1 MSEIDEAPEG
11 ERTEIVDVDVR
22 AWVEAAKTDL
32 VRYRDRQVTEI
43 VLAAIGVAPNLKKTL
58 VLKGGAV
65 MALAFKSERVTGDV
79 DFSADADPEAFAEL
93 VVKELNALLPKTAIT
108 LGYIDLLCRVQS
120 VKKMPKAKNFEE
132 YDFPALLVRIGSAV
146 RGTGEEKRLDI
157 GQATRVLDME
167 ISFRDQVY
175 AFQEL
180 VLTDAGVAVRA
191 FTLHELI
198 AEKFRALLQQPIR
211 NRYRRQDVYDI
222 AFLVE
227 TNQLSGDDRSQILA
241 TLIEKCRT
249 RSIEPDITSIDD
261 PEIAQRAEAD
271 WDTLKLELSDLP
283 PFDERFAI
291 IRELYVSLPWVE
303 QLAFNRRTG
312 EEGAS

>member
-79 DFSADADPEAFAEL
+79 DFSADADPEAFAKL
-93 VVKELNALLPKTAIT
+93 VVEELNALLPKTALTI
-108 LGYIDLLCRVQS
+108 GYIDLLCRVQS
-120 VKKMPKAKNFEE
+120 VKKMPKAKNFDE

-146 RGTGEEKRLDI
+146 RGTSEEKWLDI
-157 GQATRVLDME
+157 GQASRVLDME

-180 VLTDAGVAVRA
+180 TLTDAGVAVRA

-227 TNQLSGDDRSQILA
+227 TNQLGDEDRTQILT
-241 TLIEKCRT
+241 TLIKKCRT
-249 RSIEPDITSIDD
+249 RSIEPDITSIDA
-261 PEIAQRAEAD
+261 PEIVKRAQAD

-283 PFDERFAI
+283 PFEGRFAI
-291 IRELYVSLPWVE
+291 VRELYVSLPW
-303 QLAFNRRTG
+303 
-312 EEGAS
+312 

>member
-22 AWVEAAKTDL
+22 AWVEAAKTDQ

-79 DFSADADPEAFAEL
+79 DFSADADPEAFTEL
-93 VVKELNALLPKTAIT
+93 VVEELNALLPKTAIT
-108 LGYIDLLCRVQS
+108 LGYIDLRCRVQS

-132 YDFPALLVRIGSAV
+132 HDFPALLVRIGSAV
-146 RGTGEEKRLDI
+146 RGTGEEKWLDI
-157 GQATRVLDME
+157 GQASRVLDME

-180 VLTDAGVAVRA
+180 TLTDAGVAVRA

-227 TNQLSGDDRSQILA
+227 TNELGDEDRTQILT
-241 TLIEKCRT
+241 TLIKKCHT
-249 RSIEPDITSIDD
+249 RSINPDIASIDD
-261 PEIAQRAEAD
+261 PEIAKRAQAD
-271 WDTLKLELSDLP
+271 WDTLKLEISDLP
-283 PFDERFAI
+283 PFEERFAI
-291 IRELYVSLPWVE
+291 VRDLYISLPWRHD
-303 QLAFNRRTG
+303 LG
-312 EEGAS
+312 GK

>member
-11 ERTEIVDVDVR
+11 KRTEIVDVDVR

-79 DFSADADPEAFAEL
+79 DFSADADPEAFARL
-93 VVKELNALLPKTAIT
+93 VVEELNALLPKTAIT

-120 VKKMPKAKNFEE
+120 VKKMPRAKNFEE
-132 YDFPALLVRIGSAV
+132 HDFPALLVRIGSAV

-157 GQATRVLDME
+157 GQGTRVLDME

-180 VLTDAGVAVRA
+180 NLTDAGVAVRA

-198 AEKFRALLQQPIR
+198 AEKLRALLQQPIR

-227 TNQLSGDDRSQILA
+227 TNQLGDEDRTQILT
-241 TLIEKCRT
+241 TLIKKCRT
-249 RSIEPDITSIDD
+249 RSIEPAITSIDD
-261 PEIAQRAEAD
+261 PEIVKRAQAD

-283 PFDERFAI
+283 PFEERFAI
-291 IRELYVSLPWVE
+291 VRELYVSLPW
-303 QLAFNRRTG
+303 
-312 EEGAS
+312 

>member
-43 VLAAIGVAPNLKKTL
+43 VLASIGVAPNLKKAL

-79 DFSADADPEAFAEL
+79 DFSADADPEAFAQL
-93 VVKELNALLPKTAIT
+93 VVEELNALLPKAAIN
-108 LGYIDLLCRVQS
+108 LGHIDLVCRVQS
-120 VKKMPKAKNFEE
+120 VKKMPKAKNFEDH
-132 YDFPALLVRIGSAV
+132 DFPALLVRIGSAV
-146 RGTGEEKRLDI
+146 RGTGEEKRLDA

-175 AFQEL
+175 SFQEL
-180 VLTDAGVAVRA
+180 SLTDAGVAVRA

-227 TNQLSGDDRSQILA
+227 TNPLDDDDRAKVLM

-249 RSIEPDITSIDD
+249 RSIEPNIASIED
-261 PEIAQRAEAD
+261 PEIMRRAQAD

-283 PFDERFAI
+283 PFEERFAI
-291 IRELYVSLPWVE
+291 VRELYVSLPW
-303 QLAFNRRTG
+303 RG
-312 EEGAS
+312 D

>member
-1 MSEIDEAPEG
+1 MSEIDEAPRG
-11 ERTEIVDVDVR
+11 ERTEVVDVDVR
-22 AWVEAAKTDL
+22 AWVEAAKADL

-43 VLAAIGVAPNLKKTL
+43 VLAAIGVAPNLKKAL

-93 VVKELNALLPKTAIT
+93 VVEELNTLLPSTAIN
-108 LGYIDLLCRVQS
+108 LGYVDLLCRVQS
-120 VKKMPKAKNFEE
+120 VKKMPKAKNFGEH
-132 YDFPALLVRIGSAV
+132 DFPALLVRIGSAI
-146 RGTGEEKRLDI
+146 RGSGEEKRLDA

-180 VLTDAGVAVRA
+180 CLTDARVAVRA

-222 AFLVE
+222 AFLIE
-227 TNQLSGDDRSQILA
+227 TNPLGDDDRAKILA
-241 TLIEKCRT
+241 TFVEKCRT
-249 RSIEPDITSIDD
+249 RGIVPNAVSIDD
-261 PEIAQRAEAD
+261 PEIVKRAQAD
-271 WDTLKLELSDLP
+271 WDTLRLELSDLP
-283 PFDERFAI
+283 PFEERFAI
-291 IRELYVSLPWVE
+291 VRELYASLPWPS
-303 QLAFNRRTG
+303 R
-312 EEGAS
+312 

>member
-1 MSEIDEAPEG
+1 MSEIDEAPKG

-79 DFSADADPEAFAEL
+79 DFSADADPEAFAKL
-93 VVKELNALLPKTAIT
+93 VVEELNVLLPTTAIN
-108 LGYIDLLCRVQS
+108 LGYVDLLCRVQS
-120 VKKMPKAKNFEE
+120 VKKMPKTKNFEDH
-132 YDFPALLVRIGSAV
+132 DFPALLVRIGSAV
-146 RGTGEEKRLDI
+146 RGSGEEKRLDA
-157 GQATRVLDME
+157 GQAIRVLDME

-180 VLTDAGVAVRA
+180 CLTDAGVAVRA
-191 FTLHELI
+191 FTLHEMI

-227 TNQLSGDDRSQILA
+227 TIPLGDDDRAKIL
-241 TLIEKCRT
+241 TILVKKCRT
-249 RSIEPDITSIDD
+249 RSIDPGKLSIDE
-261 PEIAQRAEAD
+261 PEIVQRAQAD

-283 PFDERFAI
+283 PFEERFAI
-291 IRELYVSLPWVE
+291 VRELYASLPW
-303 QLAFNRRTG
+303 QTK
-312 EEGAS
+312 

>member
-1 MSEIDEAPEG
+1 M
-11 ERTEIVDVDVR
+11 
-22 AWVEAAKTDL
+22 
-32 VRYRDRQVTEI
+32 
-43 VLAAIGVAPNLKKTL
+43 LAAIGVAPNLKKTL

-79 DFSADADPEAFAEL
+79 DFSADADPEAFAKL
-93 VVKELNALLPKTAIT
+93 VVEELNALLPKTAIN
-108 LGYIDLLCRVQS
+108 LGYVDLLCRVQS

-132 YDFPALLVRIGSAV
+132 HDFPALLVRIGSAV
-146 RGTGEEKRLDI
+146 RGSGEEKRLDA
-157 GQATRVLDME
+157 GQAIRVLDME

-180 VLTDAGVAVRA
+180 CLTDAGVAVRA

-227 TNQLSGDDRSQILA
+227 TIPLGDDDRVKILT
-241 TLIEKCRT
+241 TLVEKCRT
-249 RSIEPDITSIDD
+249 RGIDPGILSIEE
-261 PEIAQRAEAD
+261 PEIVQRAQAD

-283 PFDERFAI
+283 PFEERFAI
-291 IRELYVSLPWVE
+291 VRELYLSLPW
-303 QLAFNRRTG
+303 QKG
-312 EEGAS
+312 

>member
-22 AWVEAAKTDL
+22 AWVEAAKTDQ

-79 DFSADADPEAFAEL
+79 DFSADADPETFAEL
-93 VVKELNALLPKTAIT
+93 VVEELNALLPKTAIT

-132 YDFPALLVRIGSAV
+132 HDFPALLVRIGSAV
-146 RGTGEEKRLDI
+146 RGTGEEKWLDI
-157 GQATRVLDME
+157 GQASRVLDME

-180 VLTDAGVAVRA
+180 TLTDAGVAVRA

-227 TNQLSGDDRSQILA
+227 TNQLGDEDRTQILT
-241 TLIEKCRT
+241 TLIKKCRT

-261 PEIAQRAEAD
+261 PEIVKRAQAD
-271 WDTLKLELSDLP
+271 WDTLKLELSHLP
-283 PFDERFAI
+283 SFQERFAI
-291 IRELYVSLPWVE
+291 VRELYVSLPW
-303 QLAFNRRTG
+303 
-312 EEGAS
+312 

>member
-32 VRYRDRQVTEI
+32 VRYRDRQVTEV
-43 VLAAIGVAPNLKKTL
+43 VLAAIGVAPNLKETL

-79 DFSADADPEAFAEL
+79 DFSADADPETFAQLIVE
-93 VVKELNALLPKTAIT
+93 ELNALLPRTAIS
-108 LGYIDLLCRVQS
+108 LGYVDLLCRVQA
-120 VKKMPKAKNFEE
+120 VKKMPRAKNFEQ

-146 RGTGEEKRLDI
+146 RGTEKEKWLDA

-180 VLTDAGVAVRA
+180 SLTDAGVAVRA

-222 AFLVE
+222 AFLAE
-227 TNQLSGDDRSQILA
+227 TNPLTDSDRAKIL
-241 TLIEKCRT
+241 TTFVDKCRT
-249 RSIEPDITSIDD
+249 RSIEPTITSIDD
-261 PEIAQRAEAD
+261 PEITKRAQAD

-283 PFDERFAI
+283 AFDERFAI
-291 IRELYVSLPWVE
+291 VRELYVSLPW
-303 QLAFNRRTG
+303 
-312 EEGAS
+312 

>member
-22 AWVEAAKTDL
+22 TWVEAAKTDL

-43 VLAAIGVAPNLKKTL
+43 VLASIGVAPNLKKAL

-79 DFSADADPEAFAEL
+79 DFSADADPEAFAQL
-93 VVKELNALLPKTAIT
+93 VVEELNALLPKAAIN
-108 LGYIDLLCRVQS
+108 LGYIDLVCRVQS
-120 VKKMPKAKNFEE
+120 VKKMPKAKNFEDH
-132 YDFPALLVRIGSAV
+132 DFPALLVRIGSAV
-146 RGTGEEKRLDI
+146 RGTGEEKRLDA

-175 AFQEL
+175 SFQEL
-180 VLTDAGVAVRA
+180 SLTDAGVAVRA

-222 AFLVE
+222 AFLAE
-227 TNQLSGDDRSQILA
+227 TNLLDDGDRAKILM
-241 TLIEKCRT
+241 TLVEKCRT

-261 PEIAQRAEAD
+261 PEIVKRAQAD

-283 PFDERFAI
+283 PFEERFAI
-291 IRELYVSLPWVE
+291 VRELYASLPW
-303 QLAFNRRTG
+303 QSGQT
-312 EEGAS
+312 S

>member
-1 MSEIDEAPEG
+1 MSEIEEAPED
-11 ERTEIVDVDVR
+11 EQTEIVDVDVR
-22 AWVEAAKTDL
+22 AWVEAAKTDV

-43 VLAAIGVAPNLKKTL
+43 VLAAIGIAPNLKQAL

-79 DFSADADPEAFAEL
+79 DFTADAEPEAFSQLL
-93 VVKELNALLPKTAIT
+93 VDELNSTLPKTAIS
-108 LGYIDLLCRVQS
+108 LGYIDLICRVQS

-132 YDFPALLVRIGSAV
+132 HDFPALLVRIGSAV
-146 RGTGEEKRLDI
+146 RGSAEEKRLEA
-157 GQATRVLDME
+157 GQASRVLDME

-180 VLTDAGVAVRA
+180 SLVDAGVAVRA

-222 AFLVE
+222 AFLAE
-227 TNQLSGDDRSQILA
+227 TNDLGSDDRAKILE

-249 RSIEPDITSIDD
+249 RSIEPTKGSIDD
-261 PEIAQRAEAD
+261 PEIIERARAD
-271 WDTLKLELSDLP
+271 WDTLKLELSNLP
-283 PFDERFAI
+283 PFEERFAI
-291 IRELYVSLPWVE
+291 ARDLYVSLPWP
-303 QLAFNRRTG
+303 
-312 EEGAS
+312 

>member
-43 VLAAIGVAPNLKKTL
+43 VLASIGVAPNLKKAL

-79 DFSADADPEAFAEL
+79 DFSADADPEAFAQL
-93 VVKELNALLPKTAIT
+93 VVEELNALLPKAAIN

-146 RGTGEEKRLDI
+146 RGSGEEKRLDA
-157 GQATRVLDME
+157 GQAIRVLDME

-180 VLTDAGVAVRA
+180 SLTDAGVAVRA

-222 AFLVE
+222 AFLAD
-227 TNQLSGDDRSQILA
+227 TNTLGSDDRAKILA
-241 TLIEKCRT
+241 TLIDKCRT
-249 RSIEPDITSIDD
+249 RSIEPNIASIDH
-261 PEIAQRAEAD
+261 PEIVERARAD
-271 WDTLKLELSDLP
+271 WDTLKLELSNLP
-283 PFDERFAI
+283 LFEERFAI
-291 IRELYVSLPWVE
+291 VRELYVSLPW
-303 QLAFNRRTG
+303 
-312 EEGAS
+312 

>member
-22 AWVEAAKTDL
+22 AWVDAAKTDL

-43 VLAAIGVAPNLKKTL
+43 VLASIGVAPNLKNTL

-79 DFSADADPEAFAEL
+79 DFSADADPEAFAQL
-93 VVKELNALLPKTAIT
+93 VVQELNALLPRTAIT

-120 VKKMPKAKNFEE
+120 VKKMPKAKNFEDH
-132 YDFPALLVRIGSAV
+132 DFPALLVRIGSAV
-146 RGTGEEKRLDI
+146 RGTGEEKRLDA

-175 AFQEL
+175 TFQEL
-180 VLTDAGVAVRA
+180 SLTDAGVAVRA

-198 AEKFRALLQQPIR
+198 AEKLRALLQQPIR

-222 AFLVE
+222 AFLAE
-227 TNQLSGDDRSQILA
+227 TNLLDDDDRAKILM
-241 TLIEKCRT
+241 TLVEKCRT

-261 PEIAQRAEAD
+261 PEIVKRAQAD

-283 PFDERFAI
+283 TFEERFAI
-291 IRELYVSLPWVE
+291 VRELYASLPW
-303 QLAFNRRTG
+303 QSGQT
-312 EEGAS
+312 S

>member
-1 MSEIDEAPEG
+1 MSEIDEAPQG

-22 AWVEAAKTDL
+22 AWVELSKTDL

-43 VLAAIGVAPNLKKTL
+43 VLATIGIAPNLKKSL

-79 DFSADADPEAFAEL
+79 DFSADADPEAFAQL
-93 VVKELNALLPKTAIT
+93 VVQELNAHLPRTAIN

-120 VKKMPKAKNFEE
+120 VKKMPKAKNFED

-146 RGTGEEKRLDI
+146 RGTGEEKRLDA

-180 VLTDAGVAVRA
+180 SLTDAGVAVRA

-222 AFLVE
+222 AFLAE
-227 TNQLSGDDRSQILA
+227 TNPLEDGDRAKILM
-241 TLIEKCRT
+241 TLVEKCRT

-261 PEIAQRAEAD
+261 PEIVKRAQAD

-283 PFDERFAI
+283 PFEERFAI
-291 IRELYVSLPWVE
+291 VRELYVSMPWP
-303 QLAFNRRTG
+303 A
-312 EEGAS
+312 

>member
-1 MSEIDEAPEG
+1 MSEIDEAPKG

-22 AWVEAAKTDL
+22 AWVESAKTDL

-79 DFSADADPEAFAEL
+79 DFSADADPEAFAQL
-93 VVKELNALLPKTAIT
+93 VVEELNALLPRTAIN
-108 LGYIDLLCRVQS
+108 LGYVDLLCRVQS

-132 YDFPALLVRIGSAV
+132 HDFPALLVRIGSAV
-146 RGTGEEKRLDI
+146 RGTGEERRLDA

-180 VLTDAGVAVRA
+180 SLTDAGVAVRA

-227 TNQLSGDDRSQILA
+227 TNPLGDEDRVKILT

-249 RSIEPDITSIDD
+249 RSIEPDIASIED
-261 PEIAQRAEAD
+261 PEIVRRAQAD

-283 PFDERFAI
+283 PFEERFAVV
-291 IRELYVSLPWVE
+291 RELYASLPW
-303 QLAFNRRTG
+303 L
-312 EEGAS
+312 

>member
-1 MSEIDEAPEG
+1 MSEIEEAPNG
-11 ERTEIVDVDVR
+11 EQTEIVDVDVR
-22 AWVEAAKTDL
+22 GWVEAARTNP
-32 VRYRDRQVTEI
+32 VRYRDRQVTEV
-43 VLAAIGVAPNLKKTL
+43 VLAAIGVAPNLKQTL

-65 MALAFKSERVTGDV
+65 MALAFKSERVTADV
-79 DFSADADPEAFAEL
+79 DFSADADPEAFAQL
-93 VVKELNALLPKTAIT
+93 VVEELNALLPRTAIN
-108 LGYIDLLCRVQS
+108 LGYLDLLCRVQS

-132 YDFPALLVRIGSAV
+132 HDFPALLVRIGSAL
-146 RGTGEEKRLDI
+146 RGTGEEKRFDA
-157 GQATRVLDME
+157 GQAIHVLDME

-180 VLTDAGVAVRA
+180 SLTDARVAVRA

-227 TNQLSGDDRSQILA
+227 TNALSADDRAQILT

-249 RSIEPDITSIDD
+249 RSIEPDIMSIDD
-261 PEIAQRAEAD
+261 PEILKRAQAD
-271 WDTLKLELSDLP
+271 WDTLKLELSNLP
-283 PFDERFAI
+283 PFEERFAI
-291 IRELYVSLPWVE
+291 VRELYVSLPWH
-303 QLAFNRRTG
+303 
-312 EEGAS
+312 

>member
-1 MSEIDEAPEG
+1 MSEIDEAPDG

-22 AWVEAAKTDL
+22 AWVEAAKTDQ

-79 DFSADADPEAFAEL
+79 DFSADADPETFAEL
-93 VVKELNALLPKTAIT
+93 VVEELNALLPKTAMT

-146 RGTGEEKRLDI
+146 RGTGEEKWLDI
-157 GQATRVLDME
+157 GQASRVLDME

-180 VLTDAGVAVRA
+180 ALTDAGVAVRA

-227 TNQLSGDDRSQILA
+227 TNQLGDEDRTQILT
-241 TLIEKCRT
+241 TLIKKCRT

-261 PEIAQRAEAD
+261 PEIVKRAQAD
-271 WDTLKLELSDLP
+271 WDTLKLELSHLP
-283 PFDERFAI
+283 SFQERFAI
-291 IRELYVSLPWVE
+291 VRELYVSLPW
-303 QLAFNRRTG
+303 
-312 EEGAS
+312 

>member
-1 MSEIDEAPEG
+1 MSEIDKAPES
-11 ERTEIVDVDVR
+11 ERTEIVDVDVDVR
-22 AWVEAAKTDL
+22 AWVELAKTDL

-43 VLAAIGVAPNLKKTL
+43 VLATIGIAPNLKKTL

-79 DFSADADPEAFAEL
+79 DFSADADPEAFAQF
-93 VVKELNALLPKTAIT
+93 VVEELNALLPKTAIT

-120 VKKMPKAKNFEE
+120 VKKMPKAKNFEDH
-132 YDFPALLVRIGSAV
+132 DFPALLVRIGSAV
-146 RGTGEEKRLDI
+146 RGTGEEKRLDA

-180 VLTDAGVAVRA
+180 SLTDAGVAVRA

-222 AFLVE
+222 AFLAE
-227 TNQLSGDDRSQILA
+227 TNPLDDEDRAKILM
-241 TLIEKCRT
+241 TLVEKCRT
-249 RSIEPDITSIDD
+249 RSIEPDIASIDD
-261 PEIAQRAEAD
+261 PEIVKRAQAD

-283 PFDERFAI
+283 PFEERFAI
-291 IRELYVSLPWVE
+291 VRELYVSMPWP
-303 QLAFNRRTG
+303 
-312 EEGAS
+312 

>member
-22 AWVEAAKTDL
+22 AWVEAAKTDQ

-79 DFSADADPEAFAEL
+79 DFSADADPEAFAKL
-93 VVKELNALLPKTAIT
+93 VVEELNALLPKTAIT
-108 LGYIDLLCRVQS
+108 LGYIELLCRVQS

-132 YDFPALLVRIGSAV
+132 HDFPALLVRIGSAV
-146 RGTGEEKRLDI
+146 RGTGEEKWLDI
-157 GQATRVLDME
+157 GQASRVLDME

-180 VLTDAGVAVRA
+180 TLTDAGVAVRA

-227 TNQLSGDDRSQILA
+227 TNELGDEDRTQILT
-241 TLIEKCRT
+241 TLIKKCRT

-261 PEIAQRAEAD
+261 PEIVKRAQAD

-283 PFDERFAI
+283 PFEERFAI
-291 IRELYVSLPWVE
+291 VRELYVSLPW
-303 QLAFNRRTG
+303 
-312 EEGAS
+312 

>member
-22 AWVEAAKTDL
+22 AWVEAAKTDQ

-93 VVKELNALLPKTAIT
+93 VVEELNTLLPKTAIT

-132 YDFPALLVRIGSAV
+132 HDFPALLVRIGSAV
-146 RGTGEEKRLDI
+146 RGTGEEKWLDI
-157 GQATRVLDME
+157 GQASRVLDME

-180 VLTDAGVAVRA
+180 TLTDAGVAVRA

-227 TNQLSGDDRSQILA
+227 TNQLGDEDRAQILT
-241 TLIEKCRT
+241 TLIKKCRT

-261 PEIAQRAEAD
+261 PEIVKRAQAD

-283 PFDERFAI
+283 PFEERFAI
-291 IRELYVSLPWVE
+291 VRELYVSLPW
-303 QLAFNRRTG
+303 
-312 EEGAS
+312 

>member
-1 MSEIDEAPEG
+1 MSDIDEVPER

-79 DFSADADPEAFAEL
+79 DFSADADPEAFAQL
-93 VVKELNALLPKTAIT
+93 VVEELNGLLPKTAIN
-108 LGYIDLLCRVQS
+108 LGYVDLLCRVQS

-132 YDFPALLVRIGSAV
+132 HDFPALLVRIGSAV
-146 RGTGEEKRLDI
+146 RGTGEEKRLDA
-157 GQATRVLDME
+157 GQASRVLDME

-180 VLTDAGVAVRA
+180 SLTDAGVAVRA

-222 AFLVE
+222 AFLAE
-227 TNQLSGDDRSQILA
+227 TNSLDDEDRAQILA

-261 PEIAQRAEAD
+261 PDIAKRAKAD

-283 PFDERFAI
+283 PFEERFAI
-291 IRELYVSLPWVE
+291 VRELYASLPW
-303 QLAFNRRTG
+303 
-312 EEGAS
+312 

>member
-22 AWVEAAKTDL
+22 AWVDAAKTDL

-43 VLAAIGVAPNLKKTL
+43 VLASIGVAPNLKNTL

-79 DFSADADPEAFAEL
+79 DFSADADPEAFAQL
-93 VVKELNALLPKTAIT
+93 VVQELNALLPRTAIT

-120 VKKMPKAKNFEE
+120 VKKMPKAKNFEDH
-132 YDFPALLVRIGSAV
+132 DFPALLVRIGSAV
-146 RGTGEEKRLDI
+146 RGTGEEKRLDA

-175 AFQEL
+175 TFQEL
-180 VLTDAGVAVRA
+180 SLTDAGVAVRA

-198 AEKFRALLQQPIR
+198 AEKLRALLQQPIR

-222 AFLVE
+222 AFLAE
-227 TNQLSGDDRSQILA
+227 TNLLDDDDRAKILM
-241 TLIEKCRT
+241 TLVEKCRT

-261 PEIAQRAEAD
+261 PEIVKRAQAD

-283 PFDERFAI
+283 PFEERFAI
-291 IRELYVSLPWVE
+291 VRELYASLPW
-303 QLAFNRRTG
+303 QSGQT
-312 EEGAS
+312 S

>member
-1 MSEIDEAPEG
+1 MEL
-11 ERTEIVDVDVR
+11 
-22 AWVEAAKTDL
+22 AKTDL

-43 VLAAIGVAPNLKKTL
+43 VLATIGIAPNLKKTL

-79 DFSADADPEAFAEL
+79 DFSADADPEAFAQF
-93 VVKELNALLPKTAIT
+93 VVEELNALLPKTAIT

-120 VKKMPKAKNFEE
+120 VKKMPKAKNFEDH
-132 YDFPALLVRIGSAV
+132 DFPALLVRIGSAV
-146 RGTGEEKRLDI
+146 RGTGEEKRLDA

-180 VLTDAGVAVRA
+180 SLTDAGVAVRA

-222 AFLVE
+222 AFLAE
-227 TNQLSGDDRSQILA
+227 TNPLDDEDRAKILM
-241 TLIEKCRT
+241 TLVEKCRT
-249 RSIEPDITSIDD
+249 RSIEPDIASIDD
-261 PEIAQRAEAD
+261 PEIVKRAQAD

-283 PFDERFAI
+283 PFEERFAI
-291 IRELYVSLPWVE
+291 VRELYVSMPWP
-303 QLAFNRRTG
+303 
-312 EEGAS
+312 

>member
-43 VLAAIGVAPNLKKTL
+43 VLASIGVAPNLKKAL

-79 DFSADADPEAFAEL
+79 DFSADADPEAFAQL
-93 VVKELNALLPKTAIT
+93 VVEELNALLPKAAIN
-108 LGYIDLLCRVQS
+108 LGYIDLVCRVQS
-120 VKKMPKAKNFEE
+120 VKKMPKAKNFEDH
-132 YDFPALLVRIGSAV
+132 DFPALLVRIGSAV
-146 RGTGEEKRLDI
+146 RGTGEEKRLDA

-175 AFQEL
+175 SFQEL
-180 VLTDAGVAVRA
+180 SLMDAGVAVRA

-222 AFLVE
+222 AFLAE
-227 TNQLSGDDRSQILA
+227 TNLLDDGDRAKILM
-241 TLIEKCRT
+241 TLVEKCRT

-261 PEIAQRAEAD
+261 PEIVKRAQAD

-283 PFDERFAI
+283 PFEERFAI
-291 IRELYVSLPWVE
+291 VRELYASLPW
-303 QLAFNRRTG
+303 QSG
-312 EEGAS
+312 QPS